1 MLEVIK
7 QELPVLE
14 IKDYDKIKL
23 LVEQDVKKYQN
34 YIVTEDTLADD
45 IKLRAEINNKAK
57 AINTKRLEIEKIVS
71 SPIKTF
77 KSKCDDL
84 ISLYEE
90 ASQLIDKQIKDFE
103 READRKKGEM
113 ITILFNNNILELKDL
128 ISLDMIFD
136 EKWLNKGMELDKV
149 EKDMVSKLNK
159 IRTDLK
165 VIKELNSKHI
175 LSLNSNYLR
184 TFDLGQ
190 VIIENQRLNELEAQT
205 ASYEVKTDEIKQE
218 VEKEKQATIEDM
230 ITNKVEVVDED
241 IKEYTL
247 WIKGAFTK
255 IEVLRKFLDINEI
268 EFKLEKRGEKN
279 EK

>member
-34 YIVTEDTLADD
+34 YIVTEDTLAND

-57 AINTKRLEIEKIVS
+57 AINAKRLEIEKIVS

-90 ASQLIDKQIKDFE
+90 ASQLIDKQIKEFE
-103 READRKKGEM
+103 AQADAIKMKN
-113 ITILFNNNILELKDL
+113 ISILLENNILELKDL
-128 ISLDMIFD
+128 INLDMIFD
-136 EKWLNKGMELDKV
+136 SKWLNKGMEIDKV

-205 ASYEVKTDEIKQE
+205 ASYEIKTDEIKQD
-218 VEKEKQATIEDM
+218 VEKENQATIE
-230 ITNKVEVVDED
+230 NPVE
-241 IKEYTL
+241 
-247 WIKGAFTK
+247 
-255 IEVLRKFLDINEI
+255 
-268 EFKLEKRGEKN
+268 
-279 EK
+279 